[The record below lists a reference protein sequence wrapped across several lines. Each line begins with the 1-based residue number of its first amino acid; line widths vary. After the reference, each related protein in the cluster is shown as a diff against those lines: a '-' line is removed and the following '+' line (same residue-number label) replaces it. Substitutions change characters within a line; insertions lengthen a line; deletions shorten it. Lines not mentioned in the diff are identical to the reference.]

1 MNVGFIGLGAMGK
14 NMAKNLQKAGLN
26 LFVTDPFAPAV
37 KELTDLGATAGA
49 DAGAVAAAVDV
60 VCTSLPNSAILM
72 DVVLGENGVLKNMKA
87 GGLHIDFSSV
97 EPAVARD
104 LAVKYQEKG
113 CGFVD
118 APVSGGMSGA
128 EAGSLTIMVGA
139 SEVNFAKA
147 KPIMEHIGN
156 NINRMGDVG
165 SGQSMKLVN
174 NLLLG
179 ANMVAVAEAL
189 TLGVKLGLSP
199 QVMYDIISRSSGGS
213 YALERKV
220 KNFIM
225 AGNFI
230 PGFAVDLQ
238 YKDLELAISTAK
250 SMSVPLPMGTLAQQ
264 IFEIAKAKGWGKE
277 DISAVVK
284 FFEEMAQVEVR
295 A

>member
-14 NMAKNLQKAGLN
+14 NMAKNLHKAGLK
-26 LFVTDPFAPAV
+26 LVVTDPYAPAV
-37 KELTDLGATAGA
+37 KELTDLGARAAA

-60 VCTSLPNSAILM
+60 VCSSLPNSAILK
-72 DVVLGENGVLKNMKA
+72 DVVLGENGVLKNIKA

-104 LAVKYQEKG
+104 LAAKYKEQG

-128 EAGSLTIMVGA
+128 EAGTLTIMVGA
-139 SEVNFAKA
+139 STVDFAKA

-165 SGQSMKLVN
+165 SGQSMKLIN

-189 TLGVKLGLSP
+189 TLGVTLGLSP
-199 QVMYDIISRSSGGS
+199 QVMYDIISRSSGSS
-213 YALERKV
+213 YALEHKV

-225 AGNFI
+225 AGNFT

-238 YKDLELAISTAK
+238 YKDLELAVSTAK

-264 IFEIAKAKGWGKE
+264 FFEIAKAKGWGRE

-284 FFEEMAQVEVR
+284 FFEELAQVEVR
-295 A
+295 G